1 MQFHEML
8 NDYLRRLNVTA
19 LELAAASE
27 LSPAVI
33 SRYRSAERTP
43 APDSEA
49 LTRLAKGIA
58 SLSGQKGDVA
68 LSQESVLGGF
78 RKALGYEEYG
88 QTRLAANFDLLVNV
102 LHLRSGEMARA
113 LSFDPSYLS
122 RIRMGKRTPAN
133 PAAFARAVGNYTARR
148 CRSATERADLAAL
161 LGQEPQALVD
171 DASCSAALARWLL
184 SGEAGQPDCH
194 LFLSGK
200 AG

>member
-1 MQFHEML
+1 MPFHEML
-8 NDYLRRLNVTA
+8 NEYMRQLNITA
-19 LELAAASE
+19 LKLSEASE

-88 QTRLAANFDLLVNV
+88 QTRQ
-102 LHLRSGEMARA
+102 
-113 LSFDPSYLS
+113 
-122 RIRMGKRTPAN
+122 
-133 PAAFARAVGNYTARR
+133 
-148 CRSATERADLAAL
+148 SA
-161 LGQEPQALVD
+161 
-171 DASCSAALARWLL
+171 
-184 SGEAGQPDCH
+184 
-194 LFLSGK
+194 
-200 AG
+200 

>member
-58 SLSGQKGDVA
+58 SLAGQKGDAA
-68 LSQESVLGGF
+68 LSQESVLRTL
-78 RKALGYEEYG
+78 RKALG
-88 QTRLAANFDLLVNV
+88 
-102 LHLRSGEMARA
+102 
-113 LSFDPSYLS
+113 
-122 RIRMGKRTPAN
+122 
-133 PAAFARAVGNYTARR
+133 
-148 CRSATERADLAAL
+148 
-161 LGQEPQALVD
+161 
-171 DASCSAALARWLL
+171 
-184 SGEAGQPDCH
+184 
-194 LFLSGK
+194 
-200 AG
+200 